1 MPNRT
6 VELEIITPREMF
18 YRGQVE
24 MLSVTTTEGQEGFMA
39 NHAWCIK
46 LLKEEGKLKIREAGS
61 NVLKE
66 AWVKGGHVDIKEH
79 FVVYVDEAEWVQ
91 D

>member
-1 MPNRT
+1 MANKL

-18 YRGQVE
+18 YRGQIE
-24 MLSVTTTEGQEGFMA
+24 MLSVTTTEGQEGFLA

-46 LLKEEGKLKIREAGS
+46 LLQATGKLKIREAGS
-61 NVLKE
+61 NTLKE
-66 AWVKGGHVDIKEH
+66 ARVKGGHVDIKEH
-79 FVVYVDEAEWVQ
+79 FVVYVDEAEWVE